1 MTTREERKT
10 MGRDRLQARGI
21 DPEPAAVSDSD
32 IGTVAAAFTAGG
44 FLG

>member
-10 MGRDRLQARGI
+10 TGQGRLQAWRV
-21 DPEPAAVSDSD
+21 DPEPSAVTDSD